1 MGYVG
6 TYDRTIF
13 YNPNNKYCI
22 ISVKTSDQSVPQQAR
37 SAYKHRDRMI
47 RFIAVGY
54 ELPQTD
60 KVSMILDG
68 EWENGKHGYQLQVA
82 TCEEIVPQTKE
93 GVYGYLSSRLIKGV
107 GEKTAALIVE
117 RFGADALRVLE
128 HEPERLLEIRG
139 ITPDKLEDIKKS
151 YAESRCVRD
160 LMILLTPFNVTPTT
174 AMKIYEHFGSRS
186 VDILQRNPYDLCQ
199 VSGFGFKRVDAIVRK
214 GTLPLNSPMRI
225 HGAVFAALD
234 TQRSEK
240 GHLFLD
246 ETALAKTSVKLLNEN
261 STPEEIHVTPEEV
274 NDVIADMI
282 LKGEIVSSNGNIYQ
296 IGSFVQEDETA
307 RKIAEMLAVPPI
319 TVDIHEALEYVRKN
333 LGLSLSQRQSE
344 AVYMAFRSNLSI
356 ITGSPGTGKT
366 TVLRAV
372 IEVFQMLYP
381 KGKIMLAAPTG
392 RASRRMAEST
402 GRNEAKTLH
411 SLLGLLGDS
420 EPIINKDKQKEFLDA
435 DLIIVDESSMIDMW
449 LARQFF
455 NRIRPGTRVILVGD
469 VDQLQSVGAGDVFR
483 ELIDS
488 GLIPVT
494 VLNEI
499 FRQKKGS
506 IIAYN
511 AKKINQA
518 DIDLQYGED
527 FQFVK
532 CQSQEEA
539 ADLICR
545 IFCEQVER
553 HGIEKVQILSPFR
566 SEGLASVD
574 KLNAAIR
581 EMVNP
586 IKDDAPDLK
595 VGSHYFRLG
604 DKVMQTKNNA
614 KASNGDIGYIRK
626 MGRNEKNE
634 MQITIEFAGDRIAE
648 YGMEEM
654 GHIELAYATTVHK
667 AMGSEFDIVIMPI
680 LRSHYIMLNR
690 NIVYT
695 AITRAKEQVIPVG
708 QKKALIMAILKK
720 TTGKRNTLLGERIG
734 KYLKAFA
741 RQQELKKVS

>member
-13 YNPNNKYCI
+13 YNPSNKYCI
-22 ISVKTSDQSVPQQAR
+22 ISVKTSDQSIPQQAR
-37 SAYKHRDRMI
+37 NAYRYRDRMI

-68 EWENGKHGYQLQVA
+68 EWENGKHGMQLQVEK
-82 TCEEIVPQTKE
+82 CEEIVPQTKE

-107 GEKTAALIVE
+107 GEKTAALIVD

-128 HEPERLLEIRG
+128 KEPERLLEIRG
-139 ITPDKLEDIKKS
+139 ITPDKLEDIKTS

-160 LMILLTPFNVTPTT
+160 LVILLAPFNVTPTA
-174 AMKIYEHFGSRS
+174 AMKIYEHFVSRS
-186 VDILQRNPYDLCQ
+186 VDILQDNPYELCQ

-214 GTLPLNSPMRI
+214 GNTPLNSPMRI

-234 TQRSEK
+234 TQRNER

-246 ETALAKTSVKLLNEN
+246 ETALSKTAVKLLNEGVL
-261 STPEEIHVTPEEV
+261 PEQVQVKPEEV
-274 NDVIADMI
+274 SSVIQDMI
-282 LKGEIVSSNGNIYQ
+282 LKGEIVCSNGNIYP
-296 IGSFVQEDETA
+296 IGCFVQEDETA
-307 RKIAEMLAVPPI
+307 RKIAEMLAVPAEA
-319 TVDIHEALEYVRKN
+319 VDITAALSRIRQEIGVAP
-333 LGLSLSQRQSE
+333 SQRQTE
-344 AVYMAFRSNLSI
+344 AAYMAYRSLLSI
-356 ITGSPGTGKT
+356 ITGGPGTGKT
-366 TVLRAV
+366 TVLRV
-372 IEVFQMLYP
+372 IIEIQKLLYP
-381 KGKIMLAAPTG
+381 DSKILLAAPTG

-402 GRNEAKTLH
+402 GMDGAKTLH

-420 EPIINKDKQKEFLDA
+420 EPIYKDKQKEPLDA

-455 NRIRPGTRVILVGD
+455 QRVRPGTRVVLVGD

-483 ELIDS
+483 ELIDC

-494 VLNEI
+494 VLDEI

-506 IIAYN
+506 LIARN
-511 AKKINQA
+511 AKKINRAQ
-518 DIDLQYGED
+518 IDLEYGED

-532 CQSQEEA
+532 CQTQEEA

-545 IFCEQVER
+545 IFCEQVRE

-566 SEGLASVD
+566 SDGLASVEQ
-574 KLNAAIR
+574 LNAAIR

-586 IKDDAPDLK
+586 VKDNAADLK
-595 VGSHYFRLG
+595 VGSHYFRVG
-604 DKVMQTKNNA
+604 DKVMQTKNND

-626 MGRNEKNE
+626 MERDKKNE
-634 MQITIEFAGDRIAE
+634 MKVTVEFSGDRIAE
-648 YGMEEM
+648 YGLEEM
-654 GHIELAYATTVHK
+654 SHMELAYATTVHK
-667 AMGSEFDIVIMPI
+667 AMGSEFDIVILPV

-708 QKKALIMAILKK
+708 QKKTLIMAILKK

-734 KYLKAFA
+734 KYLKAFT
-741 RQQELKKVS
+741 RRDELKKVS

>member
-1 MGYVG
+1 MSYIG

-13 YNPNNKYCI
+13 YNPSNKYCI

-37 SAYKHRDRMI
+37 SAYRHRDRMI

-68 EWENGKHGYQLQVA
+68 EWENGKHGVQLQVA
-82 TCEEIVPQTKE
+82 KCEEIVPQTKE

-117 RFGADALRVLE
+117 RFGADALHVLE
-128 HEPERLLEIRG
+128 QEPERLLEIRG

-151 YAESRCVRD
+151 YSESRCVRD
-160 LMILLTPFNVTPTT
+160 LMILLTPYNVTPAA
-174 AMKIYEHFGSRS
+174 AMKIYEHFGARS
-186 VDILQRNPYDLCQ
+186 VDILQENPYELCQ

-214 GTLPLNSPMRI
+214 GSMPLNSPMRI
-225 HGAVFAALD
+225 HGAVFSALD
-234 TQRSEK
+234 TQRNEK
-240 GHLFLD
+240 GHLYLD
-246 ETALAKTSVKLLNEN
+246 EKALAKTAVRLLNEN
-261 STPEEIHVTPEEV
+261 STPEQVQVVPREV
-274 NDVIADMI
+274 DAVIADMI
-282 LKGEIVSSNGNIYQ
+282 IKGEIVSSNGNIYQ
-296 IGSFVQEDETA
+296 TSSFVQEDETA
-307 RKIAEMLAVPPI
+307 RKIAKMLAVPPV
-319 TVDIHEALEYVRKN
+319 TVDIHSALDYVRQN
-333 LGLSLSQRQSE
+333 LGLALSQKQSE

-366 TVLRAV
+366 TVLRAI
-372 IEVFQMLYP
+372 IEVFQTLYP

-420 EPIINKDKQKEFLDA
+420 EPFNKDKQKEFLDA

-449 LARQFF
+449 LARHFF
-455 NRIRPGTRVILVGD
+455 NRVRPGTRVILVGD

-506 IIAYN
+506 LIACN

-545 IFCEQVER
+545 IFCEQVSR

-574 KLNAAIR
+574 QLNAAIR

-586 IKDDAPDLK
+586 VKDDTPDLK
-595 VGSHYFRLG
+595 VGGRYFRLG
-604 DKVMQTKNNA
+604 DKVMQTKNNT

-626 MGRNEKNE
+626 MGRDEKNE
-634 MQITIEFAGDRIAE
+634 MRVTIEFAGDRIAE

-654 GHIELAYATTVHK
+654 SHIELAYATTVHK
-667 AMGSEFDIVIMPI
+667 AMGSEFDIVILPV

-695 AITRAKEQVIPVG
+695 AVTRAKEQVISVG
-708 QKKALIMAILKK
+708 QKKALIMAILKR
-720 TTGKRNTLLGERIG
+720 TADKRNTLLGERIG

-741 RQQELKKVS
+741 RQEELKKVS

>member
-13 YNPNNKYCI
+13 YNPGNKYCV
-22 ISVKTSDQSVPQQAR
+22 ISVKTSDQSIPQQAR
-37 SAYKHRDRMI
+37 SAYRHRDNMI

-68 EWENGKHGYQLQVA
+68 EWENGKHGVQLQVEK
-82 TCEEIVPQTKE
+82 CEEIVPQTKE

-107 GEKTAALIVE
+107 GEKTAAWIVD
-117 RFGADALRVLE
+117 RFGADALHILE

-139 ITPDKLEDIKKS
+139 ITPEKLEAIKTS
-151 YAESRCVRD
+151 YSESRCVRD
-160 LMILLTPFNVTPTT
+160 LMILLTPFNITPAAATR
-174 AMKIYEHFGSRS
+174 IYEHFGSRS
-186 VDILQRNPYDLCQ
+186 VDILQKNPYELCQ

-214 GTLPLNSPMRI
+214 GDLPLNAPIRI
-225 HGAVFAALD
+225 HGAVYAALD

-246 ETALAKTSVKLLNEN
+246 EAALIKTGVKLLNEN
-261 STPEEIHVTPEEV
+261 NSDGQIRVKPEEV
-274 NDVIADMI
+274 ETVVRDMI
-282 LKGEIVSSNGNIYQ
+282 LKGEIVSSNGNIYP
-296 IGSFVQEDETA
+296 INCFVQEDETA
-307 RKIAEMLAVPPI
+307 RKIAEILAAPSAEQDI
-319 TVDIHEALEYVRKN
+319 TDLLADIRQS
-333 LGLSLSQRQSE
+333 LGLALSKKQSE

-366 TVLRAV
+366 TVLRAI
-372 IEVFQMLYP
+372 IEVFQRLCP
-381 KGKIMLAAPTG
+381 KGKIVLAAPTG

-402 GRNEAKTLH
+402 GRNDARTLH
-411 SLLGLLGDS
+411 SLLGLIGDS
-420 EPIINKDKQKEFLDA
+420 EPVRKDKQTEPLDA

-449 LARQFF
+449 LAKQFF
-455 NRIRPGTRVILVGD
+455 QRVKPGTKIILVGD
-469 VDQLQSVGAGDVFR
+469 VNQLQSVGAGDVFR

-506 IIAYN
+506 LIAYN
-511 AKKINQA
+511 AKRINEA
-518 DIDLQYGED
+518 NIDLQYGED

-532 CQSQEEA
+532 CQDQEEA

-545 IFCEQVER
+545 IFCEQATV

-566 SEGLASVD
+566 SEGPASAER
-574 KLNAAIR
+574 LNAAIR
-581 EMVNP
+581 ELVNP
-586 IKDDAPDLK
+586 PKEDAADLK
-595 VGSHYFRLG
+595 IGSHYFRTG

-614 KASNGDIGYIRK
+614 QASNGDIGYIRK
-626 MGRNEKNE
+626 AGRNQKNE
-634 MQITIEFAGDRIAE
+634 MRVTIEFSGGRIAE
-648 YGMEEM
+648 YGMGEM
-654 GHIELAYATTVHK
+654 AHIELAYAITVHK
-667 AMGSEFDIVIMPI
+667 AMGSEFDIVIMPV

-695 AITRAKEQVIPVG
+695 AITRAREQVIPVG

-720 TTGKRNTLLGERIG
+720 STGKRNTLLGERIS
-734 KYLKAFA
+734 KYLNAFA
-741 RQQELKKVS
+741 RREELKKVS

>member
-13 YNPNNKYCI
+13 YNPSNKYCI

-37 SAYKHRDRMI
+37 SAYRHRDNMI

-68 EWENGKHGYQLQVA
+68 EWESGKHGVQLQVEK
-82 TCEEIVPQTKE
+82 CEEIVPQTKE

-107 GEKTAALIVE
+107 GEKTAALIVD

-128 HEPERLLEIRG
+128 SEPERLLEIRG
-139 ITPDKLEDIKKS
+139 ITPDKLEDIKAS

-160 LMILLTPFNVTPTT
+160 LMILLTPFNVTPTAAT
-174 AMKIYEHFGSRS
+174 KIYEHFGSRS
-186 VDILQRNPYDLCQ
+186 VDILHKNPYELCQ

-214 GTLPLNSPMRI
+214 GDLPLNSPMRI

-234 TQRSEK
+234 TGRSEK

-246 ETALAKTSVKLLNEN
+246 ETTLAKTGVKLLNEN
-261 STPEEIHVTPEEV
+261 SSPEQVHVTPEEV
-274 NDVIADMI
+274 DAVIQDMI
-282 LKGEIVSSNGNIYQ
+282 MKGEIVCSNGNIYQ
-296 IGSFVQEDETA
+296 INSFVQEDETA
-307 RKIAEMLAVPPI
+307 RKIAEMLSVPATP
-319 TVDIHEALEYVRKN
+319 VDITAALGKIRRE
-333 LGLSLSQRQSE
+333 LGVAPSKKQTE
-344 AVYMAFRSNLSI
+344 AVYMAYRSLLSI
-356 ITGSPGTGKT
+356 ITGGPGTGKT
-366 TVLRAV
+366 TVLRV
-372 IEVFQMLYP
+372 IIETQKLLYP
-381 KGKIMLAAPTG
+381 DSKILLAAPTG

-402 GRNEAKTLH
+402 GMDGAKTLH

-420 EPIINKDKQKEFLDA
+420 EPIRKDKQKEPLDA

-455 NRIRPGTRVILVGD
+455 QRVRPGTRVVLVGD

-494 VLNEI
+494 VLDEI

-506 IIAYN
+506 LIAYN
-511 AKKINQA
+511 AKRINEA
-518 DIDLQYGED
+518 NIDLQYGED

-532 CQSQEEA
+532 CQTQEEA

-545 IFCEQVER
+545 IFCEQVRE

-566 SEGLASVD
+566 SEGLASVEQ
-574 KLNAAIR
+574 LNTAIR
-581 EMVNP
+581 ELVNP
-586 IKDDAPDLK
+586 IKDEIADLK
-595 VGSHYFRLG
+595 VGSNYFRVG
-604 DKVMQTKNNA
+604 DKVMQTKNND

-634 MQITIEFAGDRIAE
+634 MIVTIEFSGGRVAE

-654 GHIELAYATTVHK
+654 SHIELAYATTVHK

-708 QKKALIMAILKK
+708 QKKMLITAILKK

-741 RQQELKKVS
+741 CRNELKNVS

>member
-1 MGYVG
+1 MGYLG

-13 YNPNNKYCI
+13 YNPANRYCI
-22 ISVKTSDQSVPQQAR
+22 ISVKTNDQSIPEKAR
-37 SAYKHRDRMI
+37 SAYKHRDHLI

-60 KVSMILDG
+60 KVSMILNG
-68 EWENGKHGYQLQVA
+68 EWTNGKHGVQLQVEA
-82 TCEEIVPQTKE
+82 CEEIVPQTKE

-107 GEKTAALIVE
+107 GEKTAALIVD
-117 RFGADALRVLE
+117 RFGADALKVLDK
-128 HEPERLLEIRG
+128 EPDKLLEIKG
-139 ITPDKLEDIKKS
+139 ITRDKLEDIKSS
-151 YAESRCVRD
+151 YAESRCIRD
-160 LMILLTPFNVTPTT
+160 LMVLLSPFNITPAS
-174 AMKIYEHFGSRS
+174 AMKIYEHFGARS
-186 VDILQRNPYDLCQ
+186 VDVLQNNPFELCQ

-214 GTLPLNSPMRI
+214 GDTPLNALMRI

-234 TQRSEK
+234 TQRNDK

-246 ETALAKTSVKLLNEN
+246 ETALSKAAVKLLNEAIP
-261 STPEEIHVTPEEV
+261 PEHLQVKSEEV
-274 NDVIADMI
+274 TSVIQDMI
-282 LKGEIVSSNGNIYQ
+282 MKGEIVCSNGNIYQ
-296 IGSFVQEDETA
+296 TYCFVQEDETA
-307 RKIAEMLAVPPI
+307 RKIAEILAVPSNV
-319 TVDIHEALEYVRKN
+319 VDITAALSRIRQET
-333 LGLSLSQRQSE
+333 GIAPSQRQTE
-344 AVYMAFRSNLSI
+344 AVYMAYHSLLSI
-356 ITGSPGTGKT
+356 ITGGPGTGKT
-366 TVLRAV
+366 TVLRV
-372 IEVFQMLYP
+372 IIEIQKLLFP
-381 KGKIMLAAPTG
+381 DSKILLAAPTG

-402 GRNEAKTLH
+402 GMDGAKTLH

-420 EPIINKDKQKEFLDA
+420 EPIHKDKEKEPLDA

-455 NRIRPGTRVILVGD
+455 QRIRPGTRVVLVGD

-483 ELIDS
+483 ELIDC

-494 VLNEI
+494 VLDEI

-506 IIAYN
+506 LIARN
-511 AKKINQA
+511 AKKINRA
-518 DIDLQYGED
+518 EIDLEYGED
-527 FQFVK
+527 FRFVK
-532 CQSQEEA
+532 CQTQEEA

-545 IFCEQVER
+545 IFCEQVKE

-566 SEGLASVD
+566 SDGLASVEQ
-574 KLNAAIR
+574 LSAAIR

-586 IKDDAPDLK
+586 VKDDAADLK
-595 VGSHYFRLG
+595 VGNRYFRVG

-614 KASNGDIGYIRK
+614 KASNGDIGYIRS
-626 MGRNEKNE
+626 MERNEKNE
-634 MQITIEFAGDRIAE
+634 MKVTVEFSGDRIAE

-654 GHIELAYATTVHK
+654 SHVELAYATTVHK
-667 AMGSEFDIVIMPI
+667 AMGSEFDIVILPV

-708 QKKALIMAILKK
+708 QKKTLIMAILKK

-734 KYLKAFA
+734 KYLNAFT
-741 RQQELKKVS
+741 RREELKKVS

>member
-1 MGYVG
+1 MSYIG
-6 TYDRTIF
+6 TYERTIF
-13 YNPNNKYCI
+13 YNPSNKYCI
-22 ISVKTSDQSVPQQAR
+22 IRVKSSDQSIPQQAR
-37 SAYKHRDRMI
+37 SAYRHRDNMI

-68 EWENGKHGYQLQVA
+68 EWESGKHGVQLQVER
-82 TCEEIVPQTKE
+82 CEEIVPQTKE
-93 GVYGYLSSRLIKGV
+93 GVFGYLSSRLIKGV
-107 GEKTAALIVE
+107 GEKTAALIVS

-128 HEPERLLEIRG
+128 KEPERLLEIRG
-139 ITPDKLEDIKKS
+139 ITPDKLEDIKAS

-186 VDILQRNPYDLCQ
+186 VDILQKNPYELCQ

-214 GTLPLNSPMRI
+214 GTVPLNSPMRI

-240 GHLFLD
+240 GHLYLD
-246 ETALAKTSVKLLNEN
+246 ETALTKVSVKLLNEN
-261 STPEEIHVTPEEV
+261 TPDGQIKVTPEEV
-274 NDVIADMI
+274 GAVIQDMI

-296 IGSFVQEDETA
+296 INCFIQEDETA
-307 RKIAEMLAVPPI
+307 RKIAEMLAVPP
-319 TVDIHEALEYVRKN
+319 VELDISDSLEFVRKN
-333 LGLSLSQRQSE
+333 LGIALSQRQSE

-366 TVLRAV
+366 TVLRAI

-420 EPIINKDKQKEFLDA
+420 EPINKDKQKEPLDA

-455 NRIRPGTRVILVGD
+455 QRIHPGTRVILVGD

-506 IIAYN
+506 IIACN
-511 AKKINQA
+511 AKRINEA
-518 DIDLQYGED
+518 NIDLQYGED

-532 CQSQEEA
+532 CQTQEEA

-545 IFCEQVER
+545 IFCEQVAI

-566 SEGLASVD
+566 SEGPASVEQ
-574 KLNAAIR
+574 LNATIR
-581 EMVNP
+581 EIVNP
-586 IKDDAPDLK
+586 VKDEIPDLK
-595 VGSHYFRLG
+595 IGSCYFRQG

-626 MGRNEKNE
+626 MGRNEENE
-634 MQITIEFAGDRIAE
+634 MMVTIEFSGNRTVE

-654 GHIELAYATTVHK
+654 THMELAYATTVHK
-667 AMGSEFDIVIMPI
+667 AMGSEFDIVITSLLLIITP
-680 LRSHYIMLNR
+680 
-690 NIVYT
+690 
-695 AITRAKEQVIPVG
+695 AITVSPGVICAVKCG
-708 QKKALIMAILKK
+708 LTALIYIRLSVISQLTKSTSGISP
-720 TTGKRNTLLGERIG
+720 TTGSTEAKI
-734 KYLKAFA
+734 
-741 RQQELKKVS
+741 S

>member
-13 YNPNNKYCI
+13 YNPSNKYCI

-37 SAYKHRDRMI
+37 SAYRHRDNMI

-68 EWENGKHGYQLQVA
+68 EWESGKHGVQLQVEK
-82 TCEEIVPQTKE
+82 CEEIVPQTKE

-107 GEKTAALIVE
+107 GEKTAALIVD

-128 HEPERLLEIRG
+128 SEPERLLEIRG
-139 ITPDKLEDIKKS
+139 ITPDKLEDIKAS

-160 LMILLTPFNVTPTT
+160 LMILLTPFNVTPTAAT
-174 AMKIYEHFGSRS
+174 KIYEHFGSRS
-186 VDILQRNPYDLCQ
+186 VDVLHKNPYELCQ

-214 GTLPLNSPMRI
+214 GDLPLNSPMRI
-225 HGAVFAALD
+225 HGAVFTALD
-234 TQRSEK
+234 TGRSEK

-246 ETALAKTSVKLLNEN
+246 ETTLAKTGVKLLNEN
-261 STPEEIHVTPEEV
+261 SSPEQVHVTPEEV
-274 NDVIADMI
+274 DAVIQDMI
-282 LKGEIVSSNGNIYQ
+282 MKGEIVCSNGNIYQ
-296 IGSFVQEDETA
+296 INSFVQEDETA
-307 RKIAEMLAVPPI
+307 RKIAEMLVVPATP
-319 TVDIHEALEYVRKN
+319 VDITAALGKIRRE
-333 LGLSLSQRQSE
+333 LGVAPSKKQTE
-344 AVYMAFRSNLSI
+344 AVYMAYRSLLSI
-356 ITGSPGTGKT
+356 ITGGPGTGKT
-366 TVLRAV
+366 TVLRV
-372 IEVFQMLYP
+372 IIETQKLLYP
-381 KGKIMLAAPTG
+381 DSKILLAAPTG

-402 GRNEAKTLH
+402 GMDGAKTLH

-420 EPIINKDKQKEFLDA
+420 EPIRKDKQKEPLDA

-455 NRIRPGTRVILVGD
+455 QRVRPGTRVVLVGD

-494 VLNEI
+494 VLDEI

-506 IIAYN
+506 LIAYN
-511 AKKINQA
+511 AKRINEA
-518 DIDLQYGED
+518 NIDLQYGED

-532 CQSQEEA
+532 CQTQEEA

-545 IFCEQVER
+545 IFCEQVAI
-553 HGIEKVQILSPFR
+553 HGIERVQILSPFR
-566 SEGLASVD
+566 SEGLASVEQ
-574 KLNAAIR
+574 LNAAIR
-581 EMVNP
+581 ELVNP
-586 IKDDAPDLK
+586 IKDEIADLK
-595 VGSHYFRLG
+595 VGSNYFRVG
-604 DKVMQTKNNA
+604 DKVMQTKNND

-634 MQITIEFAGDRIAE
+634 MIVTIAFSGGRIAE

-654 GHIELAYATTVHK
+654 SHIELAYATTVHK

-708 QKKALIMAILKK
+708 QKKMLITAILKK

-741 RQQELKKVS
+741 CRNELKNVS

>member
-13 YNPNNKYCI
+13 YNPSNKYCI

-37 SAYKHRDRMI
+37 SAYRHRDNMI

-68 EWENGKHGYQLQVA
+68 EWENGKHGVQLQVDK
-82 TCEEIVPQTKE
+82 CEEIVPQTKE

-107 GEKTAALIVE
+107 GEKTAALIVN

-128 HEPERLLEIRG
+128 NEPERLLEIRG
-139 ITPDKLEDIKKS
+139 ITPDKLEDINAS

-160 LMILLTPFNVTPTT
+160 LMILLTPFNVTPVT
-174 AMKIYEHFGSRS
+174 AMKIYEYFGSRS
-186 VDILQRNPYDLCQ
+186 VDILQKNPYELCQ

-214 GTLPLNSPMRI
+214 GDLPLNSPMRI

-234 TQRSEK
+234 TGRNEK
-240 GHLFLD
+240 GHLFLEED
-246 ETALAKTSVKLLNEN
+246 ALAKTGVKLLNEN
-261 STPEEIHVTPEEV
+261 ITDGQVKVTPEEV
-274 NDVIADMI
+274 DAVVQDMI

-296 IGSFVQEDETA
+296 SNVFVQEDETA
-307 RKIAEMLAVPPI
+307 RKIAEMLAVPPV
-319 TVDIHEALEYVRKN
+319 TLDISESLEYVRKN
-333 LGLSLSQRQSE
+333 LGLALSQRQSE

-366 TVLRAV
+366 TVLRAI
-372 IEVFQMLYP
+372 IEVFQMLCP
-381 KGKIMLAAPTG
+381 KGKILLAAPTG

-402 GRNEAKTLH
+402 GRNDAKTLH

-420 EPIINKDKQKEFLDA
+420 EPIQKDKQKEPLDA

-455 NRIRPGTRVILVGD
+455 SRVRIGTRVILTGD

-506 IIAYN
+506 LIAYN
-511 AKKINQA
+511 AKRINEA
-518 DIDLQYGED
+518 NIDLQYGED

-532 CQSQEEA
+532 CQTQEDA

-545 IFCEQVER
+545 IFCEQVAL

-566 SEGLASVD
+566 SEGPASVEQ
-574 KLNAAIR
+574 LIQNNAVSIQRLQHDTVSNIFAAGAASTALECDWLAIR
-581 EMVNP
+581 DRHSVSKKLHLHSLLL
-586 IKDDAPDLK
+586 IIF
-595 VGSHYFRLG
+595 VR
-604 DKVMQTKNNA
+604 
-614 KASNGDIGYIRK
+614 NGCGLTEKIQSVLRRDGFFNRK
-626 MGRNEKNE
+626 W
-634 MQITIEFAGDRIAE
+634 
-648 YGMEEM
+648 
-654 GHIELAYATTVHK
+654 
-667 AMGSEFDIVIMPI
+667 
-680 LRSHYIMLNR
+680 
-690 NIVYT
+690 
-695 AITRAKEQVIPVG
+695 
-708 QKKALIMAILKK
+708 
-720 TTGKRNTLLGERIG
+720 
-734 KYLKAFA
+734 
-741 RQQELKKVS
+741 

>member
-1 MGYVG
+1 MSYIG
-6 TYDRTIF
+6 TYERTIF
-13 YNPNNKYCI
+13 YNPSNKYCI
-22 ISVKTSDQSVPQQAR
+22 IRVKSSDQSIPQQAR
-37 SAYKHRDRMI
+37 SAYRHRDNMI

-68 EWENGKHGYQLQVA
+68 EWESGKHG
-82 TCEEIVPQTKE
+82 
-93 GVYGYLSSRLIKGV
+93 
-107 GEKTAALIVE
+107 
-117 RFGADALRVLE
+117 
-128 HEPERLLEIRG
+128 
-139 ITPDKLEDIKKS
+139 
-151 YAESRCVRD
+151 VR
-160 LMILLTPFNVTPTT
+160 
-174 AMKIYEHFGSRS
+174 
-186 VDILQRNPYDLCQ
+186 
-199 VSGFGFKRVDAIVRK
+199 AI
-214 GTLPLNSPMRI
+214 
-225 HGAVFAALD
+225 
-234 TQRSEK
+234 
-240 GHLFLD
+240 
-246 ETALAKTSVKLLNEN
+246 
-261 STPEEIHVTPEEV
+261 
-274 NDVIADMI
+274 
-282 LKGEIVSSNGNIYQ
+282 
-296 IGSFVQEDETA
+296 
-307 RKIAEMLAVPPI
+307 
-319 TVDIHEALEYVRKN
+319 
-333 LGLSLSQRQSE
+333 
-344 AVYMAFRSNLSI
+344 
-356 ITGSPGTGKT
+356 
-366 TVLRAV
+366 

-420 EPIINKDKQKEFLDA
+420 EPINKDKQKEPLDA

-455 NRIRPGTRVILVGD
+455 QRIRPGTRVILVGD

-511 AKKINQA
+511 AKRINEA
-518 DIDLQYGED
+518 NIDLQYGED

-532 CQSQEEA
+532 CQTQEEA

-545 IFCEQVER
+545 IFCEQVAI

-566 SEGLASVD
+566 SEGPASVEQ
-574 KLNAAIR
+574 LNATIR
-581 EMVNP
+581 EIVNP
-586 IKDDAPDLK
+586 VKDEIPDLK
-595 VGSHYFRLG
+595 IGSCYFRLG

-626 MGRNEKNE
+626 MGRNEKDE
-634 MQITIEFAGDRIAE
+634 MMITIEFSGNRTVE

-654 GHIELAYATTVHK
+654 AHMELAYATTVHK
-667 AMGSEFDIVIMPI
+667 AMGSEFDIVIMPV

-708 QKKALIMAILKK
+708 QKKALVMAILKK

-741 RQQELKKVS
+741 RQNELKKVS

>member
-13 YNPNNKYCI
+13 YNPSNKYCI

-37 SAYKHRDRMI
+37 SAYRHRDNMI

-68 EWENGKHGYQLQVA
+68 EWESGKHGVQLQVEK
-82 TCEEIVPQTKE
+82 CEEIVPQTKE

-107 GEKTAALIVE
+107 GEKTATLIVD

-128 HEPERLLEIRG
+128 SEPERLLEIRG
-139 ITPDKLEDIKKS
+139 ITPDKLEDIKAS

-160 LMILLTPFNVTPTT
+160 LMILLTPFNVTPTAAT
-174 AMKIYEHFGSRS
+174 KIYEHFGSRS
-186 VDILQRNPYDLCQ
+186 VDILHKNPYELCQ

-214 GTLPLNSPMRI
+214 GDLPLNSPMRI

-234 TQRSEK
+234 TGRSEK

-246 ETALAKTSVKLLNEN
+246 ETTLAKTGVKLLKEN
-261 STPEEIHVTPEEV
+261 SSPEQVHVTPEEV
-274 NDVIADMI
+274 DAVIQDMI
-282 LKGEIVSSNGNIYQ
+282 MKGEIVCSNGNIYQ
-296 IGSFVQEDETA
+296 INSFVQEDETA
-307 RKIAEMLAVPPI
+307 RKIAEMLSVPATP
-319 TVDIHEALEYVRKN
+319 VDITAALGKIRKE
-333 LGLSLSQRQSE
+333 LGVAPSKKQTE
-344 AVYMAFRSNLSI
+344 AVYMAYRSLLSI
-356 ITGSPGTGKT
+356 ITGGPGTGKT
-366 TVLRAV
+366 TVLRV
-372 IEVFQMLYP
+372 IIETQKFLYP
-381 KGKIMLAAPTG
+381 DSKILLAAPTG

-402 GRNEAKTLH
+402 GMDGAKTLH

-420 EPIINKDKQKEFLDA
+420 EPIRKDKQKEPLDA

-455 NRIRPGTRVILVGD
+455 QRVRPGTRVVLVGD

-494 VLNEI
+494 VLDEI

-506 IIAYN
+506 LIAYN
-511 AKKINQA
+511 AKRINEA
-518 DIDLQYGED
+518 NIDLQYGED

-532 CQSQEEA
+532 CQTQEEA

-545 IFCEQVER
+545 IFCEQVRE

-566 SEGLASVD
+566 SEGLASVEQ
-574 KLNAAIR
+574 LNTAIR
-581 EMVNP
+581 ELVNP
-586 IKDDAPDLK
+586 IKDEIADLK
-595 VGSHYFRLG
+595 VGSNYFRVG
-604 DKVMQTKNNA
+604 DKVMQTKNND

-634 MQITIEFAGDRIAE
+634 MMVTIAFSGGRIAE

-654 GHIELAYATTVHK
+654 SHIELAYATTVHK

-708 QKKALIMAILKK
+708 QKKMLITAILKK

-741 RQQELKKVS
+741 CRNELKNVS

>member
-1 MGYVG
+1 MSYIG
-6 TYDRTIF
+6 TYERTIF
-13 YNPNNKYCI
+13 YNPSNKYCI
-22 ISVKTSDQSVPQQAR
+22 IRVKSSDQSIPQQAR
-37 SAYKHRDRMI
+37 SAYRHRDNMI

-68 EWENGKHGYQLQVA
+68 EWESGKHGVQLQVER
-82 TCEEIVPQTKE
+82 CEEIVPQTKE
-93 GVYGYLSSRLIKGV
+93 GVFGYLSSRLIKGV
-107 GEKTAALIVE
+107 GEKTAALIVS

-128 HEPERLLEIRG
+128 KEPERLLEIRG
-139 ITPDKLEDIKKS
+139 ITPDKLEDIKAS

-186 VDILQRNPYDLCQ
+186 VDILQKNPYELCQ

-214 GTLPLNSPMRI
+214 GTVPLNSPMRI

-240 GHLFLD
+240 GHLYLD
-246 ETALAKTSVKLLNEN
+246 ETALAKVSVKLLNEN
-261 STPEEIHVTPEEV
+261 TPDGQIKVTPEEV
-274 NDVIADMI
+274 GAVIQDMI

-296 IGSFVQEDETA
+296 INCFIQEDETA
-307 RKIAEMLAVPPI
+307 RKIAEMLAVPP
-319 TVDIHEALEYVRKN
+319 VELDISDSLEFVRKN
-333 LGLSLSQRQSE
+333 LGIALSQRQSE

-366 TVLRAV
+366 TVLRAI

-420 EPIINKDKQKEFLDA
+420 EPINKDKQKEPLDA

-455 NRIRPGTRVILVGD
+455 QRIRPGTRVILVGD

-511 AKKINQA
+511 AKRINEA
-518 DIDLQYGED
+518 NIDLQYGED

-532 CQSQEEA
+532 CQTQEEA
-539 ADLICR
+539 ADLKI
-545 IFCEQVER
+545 
-553 HGIEKVQILSPFR
+553 
-566 SEGLASVD
+566 
-574 KLNAAIR
+574 
-581 EMVNP
+581 
-586 IKDDAPDLK
+586 
-595 VGSHYFRLG
+595 GSCYFRQG

-626 MGRNEKNE
+626 MGRNEENE
-634 MQITIEFAGDRIAE
+634 MMVTIEFSGNRTVE

-654 GHIELAYATTVHK
+654 THMELAYATTVHK
-667 AMGSEFDIVIMPI
+667 AMGSEFDIVIMPV

-708 QKKALIMAILKK
+708 QKKALVMAILKK

-741 RQQELKKVS
+741 RQNELKKVS

>member
-1 MGYVG
+1 MTQATDHNTDAVENGDVVTIDNYMDKPVVLDVEHVDKWFKLPTEQATGLKQAFINWTKGIKGFKKQQVLKDVTFQVHQGEFFGIVG
-6 TYDRTIF
+6 RNGGGKSTLL
-13 YNPNNKYCI
+13 KI
-22 ISVKTSDQSVPQQAR
+22 ISQIYYPNRGSVNVTGKLVP
-37 SAYKHRDRMI
+37 
-47 RFIAVGY
+47 FI
-54 ELPQTD
+54 EL
-60 KVSMILDG
+60 
-68 EWENGKHGYQLQVA
+68 
-82 TCEEIVPQTKE
+82 
-93 GVYGYLSSRLIKGV
+93 GV
-107 GEKTAALIVE
+107 GFNPELTGRENVYLNGAL
-117 RFGADALRVLE
+117 L
-128 HEPERLLEIRG
+128 
-139 ITPDKLEDIKKS
+139 
-151 YAESRCVRD
+151 
-160 LMILLTPFNVTPTT
+160 
-174 AMKIYEHFGSRS
+174 
-186 VDILQRNPYDLCQ
+186 
-199 VSGFGFKRVDAIVRK
+199 GF
-214 GTLPLNSPMRI
+214 
-225 HGAVFAALD
+225 
-234 TQRSEK
+234 
-240 GHLFLD
+240 
-246 ETALAKTSVKLLNEN
+246 
-261 STPEEIHVTPEEV
+261 TPEEV
-274 NDVIADMI
+274 DAVVQDMI

-296 IGSFVQEDETA
+296 SNVFVQEDETA
-307 RKIAEMLAVPPI
+307 RKIAEMLAVPPV
-319 TVDIHEALEYVRKN
+319 TLDISESLEYVRKN
-333 LGLSLSQRQSE
+333 LGLALSQRQSE

-366 TVLRAV
+366 TVLRAI
-372 IEVFQMLYP
+372 IEVFQMLCP
-381 KGKIMLAAPTG
+381 KGKILLAAPTG

-402 GRNEAKTLH
+402 GRNDAKTLH

-420 EPIINKDKQKEFLDA
+420 EPIQRDKQKEPLDA

-455 NRIRPGTRVILVGD
+455 SRVRMGTRVILTGD

-506 IIAYN
+506 LIAYN
-511 AKKINQA
+511 AKRINEA
-518 DIDLQYGED
+518 NIDLQYGED

-532 CQSQEEA
+532 CQTQEEA

-545 IFCEQVER
+545 IFCEQVAL

-566 SEGLASVD
+566 SEGPASVEQ
-574 KLNAAIR
+574 LNAAIR
-581 EMVNP
+581 ELVNP
-586 IKDDAPDLK
+586 ARDEFADLK
-595 VGSHYFRLG
+595 VGSHYFRVG

-626 MGRNEKNE
+626 MGRNAKNE
-634 MQITIEFAGDRIAE
+634 MVVTIEFSGDRIAE

-654 GHIELAYATTVHK
+654 VHMELAYATTVHK

-720 TTGKRNTLLGERIG
+720 ATRKRNTQLGERIG
-734 KYLKAFA
+734 KYLKAFT
-741 RQQELKKVS
+741 RQNELKKVS